1 MMTKEEKKELAL
13 NTKHFAEA
21 KALNNILKYL
31 PKNKLIWN
39 CWEETPDIKWQRLPA
54 NFTSVGMDLFANEC
68 EERDNA
74 ELILCFREFG
84 ESERTMD
91 RLLELDIP
99 FITLLPTQKIG
110 TKYMRKWA
118 DKKLQIIV
126 PNSRVKFDRYVYGKL
141 EVQTNK
147 KDPSKKAPLAGAN
160 FDCFYYCYGLNLPND
175 ITFMEEEKKEQK
187 SKEPKP
193 SKAEKKSKKADETV
207 DLFEQA
213 SKRVAEEKDAKIA
226 ELERQLEEM
235 KRLLTNPVVT
245 KVAEEVEPEVVTKVA
260 EEVVT
265 TVAEEVEPE
274 AYMMK
279 VKKTKKTVTA
289 TSLFEKHILGNK
301 ERTKEL
307 NRGYN
312 YDMRRSSMINF
323 AREINREH
331 LSDKFLIM
339 WDEYTYEKRCKAAAK
354 AQQTKKQL

>member
-1 MMTKEEKKELAL
+1 MTAKMMTKEEKKELAL

-39 CWEETPDIKWQRLPA
+39 CWEENPDIKWQRLPA
-54 NFTSVGMDLFANEC
+54 NFTSIGMDLFANQCYET
-68 EERDNA
+68 DNA

-175 ITFMEEEKKEQK
+175 ITFMEEGKKEPKKYEQ
-187 SKEPKP
+187 KEPKP
-193 SKAEKKSKKADETV
+193 SKAEKKIKKADETV

-226 ELERQLEEM
+226 ELERRLAEAEQQFERRLVEVEQQL
-235 KRLLTNPVVT
+235 LANPVVT
-245 KVAEEVEPEVVTKVA
+245 TVAEEVVTTVAEEVVTTLAEEVVTTVAEEVVTTEEEPEVVTKVA

-265 TVAEEVEPE
+265 KVKKLKRAEEVVT
-274 AYMMK
+274 K
-279 VKKTKKTVTA
+279 VKKLKRFV
-289 TSLFEKHILGNK
+289 IV
-301 ERTKEL
+301 
-307 NRGYN
+307 
-312 YDMRRSSMINF
+312 
-323 AREINREH
+323 
-331 LSDKFLIM
+331 
-339 WDEYTYEKRCKAAAK
+339 DEE
-354 AQQTKKQL
+354 